1 MAALNVS
8 VAPVMDANSN
18 VLPQRVHRDVS
29 ERVVT
34 FLIVRRRAR
43 ARRASKALWKAV
55 RAVSMEDLLR
65 ATVLEQ
71 RDSSAPDAQLVV
83 VAMSRFVVSFP
94 SAEALVAWS
103 GGPGLLY
110 EELQLRFPHAA
121 AIGISSQLAAVRP
134 FPLASRSSVTTM
146 CIVTA
151 VAPAPSPEHAV
162 ESIVLGVRNTA
173 SVLVRVLSH
182 KNAACPIVCLEG
194 ATPEQF
200 PGTIQSVP
208 LSSLPPIRSIAPAM
222 FRKCSSL
229 QSLCLANL
237 PLLDD
242 IGTRAFSSCPHLGRV
257 DFYGLPCLHTI
268 GPYAF
273 FNCTALQSVSLA
285 NLPLLDDIGDFAFSE
300 CAHLSNIDLFGL
312 PSLRSTGEGT
322 FSKCKSL
329 QSVSL
334 ANLTALERIGDR
346 AFSSCLSLRSV
357 GLSGLPSLRC
367 IGKGSFRECES
378 LPSIS
383 FIGLPLLESIE
394 EDAFRD
400 CVRLSS
406 LDISNLPSL
415 RCIGK
420 YAFFECYSLPSIR
433 ITNLPL
439 LESIDDGAFSR
450 CGGLSSVDLSALPSL
465 RRIGQ
470 FAFDDCKSLQSVA
483 IKNFPLL
490 ESIGEW
496 AFPRTMRRVQLSD
509 LPLLR
514 RIPESLAIVKQ
525 RMLPFAQPRPRTAP
539 RTGAAGKNAP
549 TR

>member
-1 MAALNVS
+1 MEALNVS
-8 VAPVMDANSN
+8 VPPVMDASSN
-18 VLPQRVHRDVS
+18 MLPRRVHRDVT
-29 ERVVT
+29 ERVVA
-34 FLIVRRRAR
+34 FLGVPQRAC
-43 ARRASKALWKAV
+43 ARGASKALWKAV
-55 RAVSMEDLLR
+55 RSASMEDLLR

-71 RDSSAPDAQLVV
+71 RDRSAADAKLVV
-83 VAMSRFVVSFP
+83 VAMSRVVVPFP
-94 SAEALVAWS
+94 ADALVAWS
-103 GGPGLLY
+103 GGLGLLY

-121 AIGISSQLAAVRP
+121 AIGISSQLAAAHTFP
-134 FPLASRSSVTTM
+134 FASGSSVTTM

-173 SVLVRVLSH
+173 RILVRVLSH
-182 KNAACPIVCLEG
+182 KNTVCPIVCLEG

-200 PGTIQSVP
+200 PHMAQSVP

-242 IGTRAFSSCPHLGRV
+242 IGTRAFNSCVRLSRV
-257 DFYGLPCLHTI
+257 DFNGLPSLRRI

-273 FNCTALQSVSLA
+273 YNCTALQSVSLA

-300 CAHLSNIDLFGL
+300 CVHLSIVDLFVL
-312 PSLRSTGEGT
+312 PSLHNIGEGT
-322 FSKCKSL
+322 FCKCKSL

-346 AFSSCLSLRSV
+346 AFSSCSRLSSV

-367 IGKGSFRECES
+367 IGKGSFCECES

-394 EDAFRD
+394 EDAFKD
-400 CVRLSS
+400 CVRLTS
-406 LDISNLPSL
+406 LDISDLASL
-415 RCIGK
+415 RCVGK
-420 YAFFECYSLPSIR
+420 YAFFKCKSLQSIR
-433 ITNLPL
+433 VANLPL
-439 LESIDDGAFSR
+439 LESIDDGAFSD
-450 CGGLSSVDLSALPSL
+450 CGGLSNVVLSALPSL

-470 FAFDDCKSLQSVA
+470 FAFDGCKSLKSVTL
-483 IKNFPLL
+483 KNFPRL

-496 AFPRTMRRVQLSD
+496 AFPQTMRRVDLSG
-509 LPLLR
+509 LPSLA
-514 RIPESLAIVKQ
+514 RIPVTLAIVKK
-525 RMLPFAQPRPRTAP
+525 RMLPFALPRPRTAP